1 MDIIQTIQTYIF
13 QNIYSSISQSAIT
26 FINSYG
32 LYLIIAGLILLFI
45 PKFIFRLIGLA
56 LVILALLVIFGM
68 IA

>member
-32 LYLIIAGLILLFI
+32 LYLIIAGLVLLFI